1 MIGQNENDDLENTA
15 IVIYDVILDI
25 PDFAATMYTI
35 LYLKNLNVLS
45 PICTGVRR
53 SASVCPIQFK
63 KENPLI
69 SKASYLDLSII

>member
-53 SASVCPIQFK
+53 SASVCPMESYPMYEQFCHK
-63 KENPLI
+63 DPVLH
-69 SKASYLDLSII
+69 